1 MFSALHMSIYTAAV
15 EGPLMILSREFVDIH
30 SRAHWV
36 CERAVVIAY
45 EMCPIRAR
53 TRHEK
58 IYRWMNVK
66 HSNIFCSLSSS
77 HIIIIQISFTYSDK
91 PAQKKT
97 EIIFKWDNVFSR
109 FIFWEQWNY
118 IESCHQ
124 KRTEEEF
131 RAFLV
136 RILRLMLRLDGV
148 RPIGWNILLV
158 FIRQNILI
166 CENDSW
172 IHNKSGRRLASHI
185 RNRLPRSMMYKNV
198 FKPQLNDGLSIK
210 WDQRRTIK
218 ENKVKQPRHR
228 RAVANEQVRLHWKG
242 KRCVYYTLFFLYYIF
257 LLFEME
263 GLAAARGRVKPLS
276 CATVRNRF
284 WVVGFGLLAFV
295 GEKSI
300 FYNYSSVSAV
310 GRVFM
315 QSDLSIQHTRRWV
328 VEKSLFW
335 DSSSFSPHL

>member
-1 MFSALHMSIYTAAV
+1 MFFALHMSIYTAAV

-36 CERAVVIAY
+36 CESGSDCI
-45 EMCPIRAR
+45 
-53 TRHEK
+53 
-58 IYRWMNVK
+58 WNVSDK
-66 HSNIFCSLSSS
+66 STDKAWEDLSVNERETFEYFFPSRLSSS

-109 FIFWEQWNY
+109 FIFWEQRNY

-136 RILRLMLRLDGV
+136 RILRLVFSEMLRLDGV

-172 IHNKSGRRLASHI
+172 IHNKSGGRLASHI
-185 RNRLPRSMMYKNV
+185 KNRLPRSMMYKNV

-210 WDQRRTIK
+210 WDQRRAIK
-218 ENKVKQPRHR
+218 ENKVKQSRHR

-242 KRCVYYTLFFLYYIF
+242 KRCVYYTLFIYFYY
-257 LLFEME
+257 L
-263 GLAAARGRVKPLS
+263 
-276 CATVRNRF
+276 
-284 WVVGFGLLAFV
+284 
-295 GEKSI
+295 
-300 FYNYSSVSAV
+300 
-310 GRVFM
+310 
-315 QSDLSIQHTRRWV
+315 RWR
-328 VEKSLFW
+328 
-335 DSSSFSPHL
+335 D